1 MTQRKPAEPAEPA
14 EKPEKS
20 ETRKKP
26 PIDFDQLSD
35 TALVR
40 ITQIVGPLVP
50 VSRATWWRYVQA
62 GTAPRPVK
70 LGPGITAWRVG
81 ELRAWLARGVS

>member
-1 MTQRKPAEPAEPA
+1 MTKRKLV
-14 EKPEKS
+14 EKPE
-20 ETRKKP
+20 KP

-50 VSRATWWRYVQA
+50 VSRSTWWRYVQS
-62 GTAPRPVK
+62 GKAPLPVK

-81 ELRAWLARGVS
+81 DLRAWLARGVS